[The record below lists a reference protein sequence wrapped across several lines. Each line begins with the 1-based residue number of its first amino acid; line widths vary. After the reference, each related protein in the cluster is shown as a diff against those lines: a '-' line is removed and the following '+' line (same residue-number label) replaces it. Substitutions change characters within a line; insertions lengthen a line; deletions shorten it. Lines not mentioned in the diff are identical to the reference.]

1 MFFKKMLRYKKRLNN
16 DFNKLV
22 KNTAKNYY
30 YHLNDLLLVLDN
42 NLAIINYT
50 ICQNITLNTFNQETI
65 DILNRAKC
73 DYNWFDT
80 KYFTLNG
87 SSYDKLLDNLLA
99 HSKEVVYHLQDVAL
113 KWFDLFS
120 RQNLQDNLCNLSK
133 ALELDY
139 GQIDSTN
146 LAKVQAKI
154 DKITIYFVVL
164 LLFQTILVNQ
174 DYQVSFD
181 SNFTNKVAL
190 IVNIFTNHNLAMS
203 YLANNDDDDS
213 KQVSAI
219 IHDIET
225 TLIYKINNLAIIIC
239 RVATQVVSGENIE
252 VKNNLH
258 DLLESYNKFGNNY
271 LD

>member
-1 MFFKKMLRYKKRLNN
+1 MFFKKMPRYKKRLNN

-42 NLAIINYT
+42 NLEIVNYT
-50 ICQNITLNTFNQETI
+50 IWQNITLDTLNQETI

-73 DYNWFDT
+73 DYNWFET
-80 KYFTLNG
+80 KHFTLDDSN
-87 SSYDKLLDNLLA
+87 YDKLLDNLPTYPA
-99 HSKEVVYHLQDVAL
+99 KVIYHLPDTAL
-113 KWFDLFS
+113 KWFNLFS
-120 RQNLQDNLCNLSK
+120 RQNLQDDLCNLSK

-139 GQIDSTN
+139 GQIDNTN

-181 SNFTNKVAL
+181 NDFTNNVAL
-190 IVNIFTNHNLAMS
+190 IVNIFTSHNLTMS

-213 KQVSAI
+213 KQVETI
-219 IHDIET
+219 MYNIET
-225 TLIYKINNLAIIIC
+225 TLIYKINNLAIMIC
-239 RVATQVVSGENIE
+239 RVATQVVSGENNE
-252 VKNNLH
+252 TKNSLH
-258 DLLESYNKFGNNY
+258 SLLESYNKFNNNY

>member
-1 MFFKKMLRYKKRLNN
+1 MFFKKMPRYKKRLNN

-30 YHLNDLLLVLDN
+30 YHLNDLLLVLNN
-42 NLAIINYT
+42 NLTIVNYT
-50 ICQNITLNTFNQETI
+50 ICQNITLDKFNQETVN
-65 DILNRAKC
+65 ILNRAKC

-80 KYFTLNG
+80 KYFTLDDSN
-87 SSYDKLLDNLLA
+87 YDKLLANLSTYPA
-99 HSKEVVYHLQDVAL
+99 KVVYHLPDTAL
-113 KWFDLFS
+113 KWLDLFS

-154 DKITIYFVVL
+154 AKITIYFVVL

-181 SNFTNKVAL
+181 NNFTNNVAL
-190 IVNIFTNHNLAMS
+190 IVNIFTSHNLAMS

-219 IHDIET
+219 MRDIET
-225 TLIYKINNLAIIIC
+225 TLIYKINNLAIMIC
-239 RVATQVVSGENIE
+239 RVATQVVSGNNSET
-252 VKNNLH
+252 KNSLH
-258 DLLESYNKFGNNY
+258 SLLESYNKFNNDY

>member
-1 MFFKKMLRYKKRLNN
+1 M
-16 DFNKLV
+16 
-22 KNTAKNYY
+22 
-30 YHLNDLLLVLDN
+30 
-42 NLAIINYT
+42 
-50 ICQNITLNTFNQETI
+50 
-65 DILNRAKC
+65 
-73 DYNWFDT
+73 
-80 KYFTLNG
+80 
-87 SSYDKLLDNLLA
+87 
-99 HSKEVVYHLQDVAL
+99 
-113 KWFDLFS
+113 
-120 RQNLQDNLCNLSK
+120 
-133 ALELDY
+133 
-139 GQIDSTN
+139 
-146 LAKVQAKI
+146 QAKI

-181 SNFTNKVAL
+181 NNFTNNVAL
-190 IVNIFTNHNLAMS
+190 IVNIFTSHNLAMS

-219 IHDIET
+219 MHNIET

-258 DLLESYNKFGNNY
+258 DLLESYNKFDNNY

>member
-1 MFFKKMLRYKKRLNN
+1 MFFKKMPRYKKRLNN

-30 YHLNDLLLVLDN
+30 YHLNDLLLAIDN
-42 NLAIINYT
+42 NLAIVNYM
-50 ICQNITLNTFNQETI
+50 ICQNITIDTFNQETI
-65 DILNRAKC
+65 NILNRAKC

-80 KYFTLNG
+80 KHFTLDG
-87 SSYDKLLDNLLA
+87 SNYDKLLDNL
-99 HSKEVVYHLQDVAL
+99 STYPTKVIYHLPDVAL
-113 KWFDLFS
+113 KWFNLFS

-139 GQIDSTN
+139 SQIDNTN

-181 SNFTNKVAL
+181 NDFTNNVAL
-190 IVNIFTNHNLAMS
+190 IVNIFTSHNLAMS

-219 IHDIET
+219 MHNIET
-225 TLIYKINNLAIIIC
+225 TLIYKINNLAIMIC
-239 RVATQVVSGENIE
+239 RVATQVTSDENIK
-252 VKNNLH
+252 VKDNLH
-258 DLLESYNKFGNNY
+258 SLLESYNKFNNNY